1 MLIGTRYALE
11 RRRGRASVPVA
22 TALVGTVAA
31 VTALVASVVFGAS
44 LSTLLATPRLY
55 GINWQVS
62 MQNLTGFQVHSLARA
77 LNANPTVDKVSYGVV
92 GKLVDV
98 NGVSTPAFMTD
109 VSKGPMAF
117 TLVDGRYPSGD
128 HETALGTKTLASAH
142 ASVGSTVQVKIV
154 TNKGHTVVRQF
165 RVVGEV
171 VLPPGN
177 SPAIGVGA
185 VLSVRAAVLALCP
198 PTLSA
203 ARCTSQFEPL
213 ILKQATWFAVIGT
226 VPGRRGDATVAS
238 LEARYAPYLS
248 EIVVP
253 TNLVN
258 FGQAIN
264 FPALLGLTLALFG
277 VATLA
282 HLLLVS
288 VSRRRKEVALLK
300 VLGFVRR
307 QVSAA
312 VCWQATTVCLI
323 GIVVGVPVGIIV
335 GRSTWELFATA
346 VGVEPVAVVPAQQV
360 VVVAIGAIVV
370 GNILAVVPAAL
381 AARLRPAEALRAT

>member
-1 MLIGTRYALE
+1 
-11 RRRGRASVPVA
+11 
-22 TALVGTVAA
+22 
-31 VTALVASVVFGAS
+31 
-44 LSTLLATPRLY
+44 
-55 GINWQVS
+55 
-62 MQNLTGFQVHSLARA
+62 
-77 LNANPTVDKVSYGVV
+77 
-92 GKLVDV
+92 
-98 NGVSTPAFMTD
+98 
-109 VSKGPMAF
+109 
-117 TLVDGRYPSGD
+117 
-128 HETALGTKTLASAH
+128 
-142 ASVGSTVQVKIV
+142 
-154 TNKGHTVVRQF
+154 
-165 RVVGEV
+165 
-171 VLPPGN
+171 
-177 SPAIGVGA
+177 
-185 VLSVRAAVLALCP
+185 
-198 PTLSA
+198 
-203 ARCTSQFEPL
+203 
-213 ILKQATWFAVIGT
+213 VIGT
-226 VPGRRGDATVAS
+226 VPGRRGDATIAS